1 MYFLKASDDHRPIA
15 LIFCSDIPFVKAIV
29 AAPIL
34 KLCPLYCLLSKPHQF
49 KDKHSWSEKY
59 VRDTDVP
66 LMKVKR
72 GPELGFLT

>member
-15 LIFCSDIPFVKAIV
+15 LIFCSDIPFAKAVV

-49 KDKHSWSEKY
+49 KSEKY
-59 VRDTDVP
+59 FRDTGVP
-66 LMKVKR
+66 FMKVKR
-72 GPELGFLT
+72 GPELS